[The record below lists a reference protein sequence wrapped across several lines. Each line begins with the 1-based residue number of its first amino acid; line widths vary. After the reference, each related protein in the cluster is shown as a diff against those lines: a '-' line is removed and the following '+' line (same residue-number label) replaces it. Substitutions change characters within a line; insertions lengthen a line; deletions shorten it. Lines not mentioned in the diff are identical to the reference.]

1 MTDTLFYQNM
11 AAALKRRDHAS
22 KAIQKWQLALAE
34 AEAEIQA
41 LRESDTSDDKQ
52 EAAPIY
58 PPQMPSIVTNNP

>member
-41 LRESDTSDDKQ
+41 LRESDVKDEEEP
-52 EAAPIY
+52 EAPAP
-58 PPQMPSIVTNNP
+58 MPSVVTNNP